1 MRAAEWLSRVY
12 QIAPVR
18 RGCDRT
24 DAGKEASINI
34 GRRHV
39 AGRKEPMKQMASVKL
54 QAGDAAPELHFL
66 ARDGEK
72 RQLSKLW
79 AEDPALVLWL
89 RHLG

>member
-1 MRAAEWLSRVY
+1 VPPNGFLEFIKSRPSDEAV
-12 QIAPVR
+12 IELTPGKKHPSILPEGR
-18 RGCDRT
+18 SREGRG
-24 DAGKEASINI
+24 SM
-34 GRRHV
+34 
-39 AGRKEPMKQMASVKL
+39 EPMASVKP

-79 AEDPALVLWL
+79 AEGPALVLWL